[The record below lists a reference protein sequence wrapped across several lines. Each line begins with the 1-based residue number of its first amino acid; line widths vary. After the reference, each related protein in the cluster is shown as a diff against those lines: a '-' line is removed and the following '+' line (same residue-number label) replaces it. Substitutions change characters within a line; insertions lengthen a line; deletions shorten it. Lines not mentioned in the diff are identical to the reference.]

1 MKSIFLKAIFA
12 FCFLS
17 VSVNANAGLL
27 SVNGSEVNAL
37 DINKSLVSF
46 YNFSKSNYSANTG
59 FELANQLVG
68 FFANDNAG
76 QLGLYLIFFGG
87 LLEKFF

>member
-1 MKSIFLKAIFA
+1 MKSIFLKAICA

-37 DINKSLVSF
+37 DINKSLVS
-46 YNFSKSNYSANTG
+46 TG
-59 FELANQLVG
+59 QAKVLKLDGMSIGSQS
-68 FFANDNAG
+68 
-76 QLGLYLIFFGG
+76 
-87 LLEKFF
+87 EKMV